1 MSNRKYV
8 AVISILLCCLT
19 LTFNSIIRAEDTN
32 PEFIKDP
39 RLMGEP
45 KKVGEKE
52 VNGTKIEYYKGQWEQ
67 NGRWFDR
74 TAYIDKDGNKTLID
88 TVGDEEKDSYYVFSR
103 TIKSP
108 DGTSSREW
116 IECVDEVCTSYTEL
130 KDKNGKTASV
140 SNRPYRRSNE
150 WYKANGKKIPEE
162 NKGIPIPKG
171 QAKPQTDGTYGAAE
185 TVPCGGM
192 SNIALSQ
199 YEIRPG
205 SSGKITLN
213 GHNMEY
219 KVDSNYNLTV
229 TGDQVVLI
237 HSSDPSNKI
246 NHKIKSVDAWV
257 AGKANVQQGNY
268 GGNWVQRLKNE
279 NLKLYADNSDNSKP
293 VIEKFGEFWRV
304 RKKMKYTANVKD
316 LNASDMKDVKS
327 MGRILGQVAEKVYNI
342 YKDKPEN
349 RKLSRA

>member
-1 MSNRKYV
+1 MKGNKQ
-8 AVISILLCCLT
+8 IIITILALL
-19 LTFNSIIRAEDTN
+19 LFSTFYCGELKATD
-32 PEFIKDP
+32 PGFVKDP
-39 RLMGEP
+39 NKFGDL
-45 KKVGEKE
+45 KKVEEKE
-52 VNGTKIEYYKGQWEQ
+52 INGIKVQYYKGQWD
-67 NGRWFDR
+67 NFKWFDR
-74 TAYIDKDGNKTLID
+74 TAYVDKDGNKTLID
-88 TVGDEEKDSYYVFSR
+88 TVGDEEKDSYYAFSR

-150 WYKANGKKIPEE
+150 WYKANGKKIPED

-246 NHKIKSVDAWV
+246 NHKIQSVDAWV

-268 GGNWVQRLKNE
+268 GGNWTQRLKNE
-279 NLKLYADNSDNSKP
+279 NLKLYADNSDQSDP
-293 VIEKFGEFWRV
+293 FVEEFGGFWRV

-316 LNASDMKDVKS
+316 LHASDMKDVKS
-327 MGRILGQVAEKVYNI
+327 FDEIYGQYVGRLICNT
-342 YKDKPEN
+342 
-349 RKLSRA
+349 RT

>member
-1 MSNRKYV
+1 MKGRFKII
-8 AVISILLCCLT
+8 ISILVTVHL
-19 LTFNSIIRAEDTN
+19 IISVFTPIFAIDNDYDGFVKN
-32 PEFIKDP
+32 PNVWNELKETGKKD
-39 RLMGEP
+39 
-45 KKVGEKE
+45 
-52 VNGTKIEYYKGQWEQ
+52 VNGTEVKTYIGQWD
-67 NGRWFDR
+67 NGTYFDR
-74 TAYIDKDGNKTLID
+74 TEFKNKDGDTIIID
-88 TVGDEEKDSYYVFSR
+88 TVGDEEKDRYYVYSR
-103 TIKSP
+103 TVLSANGTKSK
-108 DGTSSREW
+108 EW
-116 IECVDEVCTSYTEL
+116 VECLNEICTSFNEM
-130 KDKNGKTASV
+130 KDKDGKIASLGHD
-140 SNRPYRRSNE
+140 SYRRSNE
-150 WYKANGKKIPEE
+150 WYKANGKKIPED

-246 NHKIKSVDAWV
+246 NHKIQSVDAWV

-268 GGNWVQRLKNE
+268 GGNWTQRLKNE
-279 NLKLYADNSDNSKP
+279 NLKLYADNSDQSDP
-293 VIEKFGEFWRV
+293 FVEEFGGFWRV

-316 LNASDMKDVKS
+316 LHASDMKDVKS
-327 MGRILGQVAEKVYNI
+327 FDEIYGQYVGRLICNT
-342 YKDKPEN
+342 
-349 RKLSRA
+349 RT